1 MEQKKKEKKKGG
13 VRYWSEQ
20 DLELESERQRMAEEE
35 TEATGD
41 EEEQKIKAVSFKII
55 PPGWKICF
63 SHLQRNSGQTDLRIF
78 IISLNL

>member
-1 MEQKKKEKKKGG
+1 
-13 VRYWSEQ
+13 
-20 DLELESERQRMAEEE
+20 MAEEE

-55 PPGWKICF
+55 PPSWKIYF